1 MLLELLRV
9 GLSPFLVAGAS
20 LASRRWGEAVG
31 GWLAGF
37 PFVAGPILLVVALE
51 HGLDF
56 AQASARTALLGMVA
70 LSVFA
75 LWFAWTSRVWPWG
88 VALVSGWLVYLVV
101 AFAVSWVDFGT
112 LSNFVLVVA
121 TLALTLRLLPGREK
135 DASVLDPRPE
145 PLASAPEPVIG
156 NTLPSPARNPWD
168 IPARMAATLVLVCSL
183 TLAARFLGP
192 RWSGLL
198 TPFPVATT
206 VLAVFAHRAG
216 GPAAVGRF
224 LRGFVPGLGSLA
236 VFFAALYASLLWHPS
251 MFAFAQALLA
261 AIVVHTAIA
270 WMRTRGAS

>member
-20 LASRRWGEAVG
+20 LASRRWGDAVG

-37 PFVAGPILLVVALE
+37 PFVAGPILLVVGLE

-75 LWFAWTSRVWPWG
+75 LWFAWTTRIWPWG
-88 VALVSGWLVYLVV
+88 VALVSGWLVYLAV
-101 AFAVSWVDFGT
+101 AYAVLWVDVST
-112 LSNFVLVVA
+112 ASNFVLVVA
-121 TLALTLRLLPGREK
+121 TLAVTMRLLPSRE
-135 DASVLDPRPE
+135 L
-145 PLASAPEPVIG
+145 LGIG
-156 NTLPSPARNPWD
+156 AQERAKAQRPSPNPWD
-168 IPARMAATLVLVCSL
+168 IPARMGATLVLVCSL

-206 VLAVFAHRAG
+206 VLAVFAHRSG
-216 GPAAVGRF
+216 GAAAVSRF
-224 LRGFVPGLGSLA
+224 LHGFVPGLGSLA
-236 VFFAALYASLLWHPS
+236 VFFAGVYASLVWSQSLW
-251 MFAFAQALLA
+251 AYAQALGA
-261 AIVVHTAIA
+261 AILVHTAIA
-270 WMRTRGAS
+270 WVRSGR

>member
-1 MLLELLRV
+1 M

-20 LASRRWGEAVG
+20 LASRRWGDAVG

-37 PFVAGPILLVVALE
+37 PFVAGPILLVVGLE
-51 HGLDF
+51 HGLVF

-75 LWFAWTSRVWPWG
+75 LWFAWATRRWPWG

-101 AFAVSWVDFGT
+101 AWCVSWLDYGT
-112 LSNFVLVVA
+112 FPNFLLVVA
-121 TLALTLRLLPGREK
+121 TLAATYRALPRIPAPGPGVSTESSGATGK
-135 DASVLDPRPE
+135 PRHG
-145 PLASAPEPVIG
+145 A
-156 NTLPSPARNPWD
+156 WD

-206 VLAVFAHRAG
+206 VLAVFAHRQG
-216 GPAAVGRF
+216 GSAAVSRF

-236 VFFAALYASLLWHPS
+236 VFFAALYASLSWNAS
-251 MFAFAQALLA
+251 MIAFAQALLA
-261 AIVVHTAIA
+261 AIVVHTGIA
-270 WMRTRGAS
+270 WTRSRTTT

>member
-1 MLLELLRV
+1 MLLEILRV

-51 HGLDF
+51 HGLVF
-56 AQASARTALLGMVA
+56 ARASARTALLGMVA
-70 LSVFA
+70 LAVFA
-75 LWFAWTSRVWPWG
+75 LWFAWTTRIWPWG
-88 VALVSGWLVYLVV
+88 VALVSGWLVYLGV
-101 AFAVSWVDFGT
+101 ASAVSWVDFGT
-112 LSNFVLVVA
+112 YPNFALVVA
-121 TLALTLRLLPGREK
+121 TLALVLRLLPG
-135 DASVLDPRPE
+135 
-145 PLASAPEPVIG
+145 PEPVEPAPDRRTELPQPSADPGIG
-156 NTLPSPARNPWD
+156 SAPPSPGRNRWD

-216 GPAAVGRF
+216 GAAAVGRF

-236 VFFAALYASLLWHPS
+236 VFFAALYASLSWNPS
-251 MFAFAQALLA
+251 MVAFAHALIA
-261 AIVVHTAIA
+261 AVVVHTGIA
-270 WMRTRGAS
+270 WNRGRSVS

>member
-20 LASRRWGEAVG
+20 LASRRWGDAVG

-51 HGLDF
+51 HGLVF

-75 LWFAWTSRVWPWG
+75 LWFSWTTRIWPWG
-88 VALVSGWLVYLVV
+88 VSLVSGWLVYLV
-101 AFAVSWVDFGT
+101 AASAVSWVDFGT
-112 LSNFVLVVA
+112 LSNFALVVA
-121 TLALTLRLLPGREK
+121 TLALTLRLLPGQEEQAPRP
-135 DASVLDPRPE
+135 DPRDE
-145 PLASAPEPVIG
+145 PTAPEPDPPTG
-156 NTLPSPARNPWD
+156 GTPPGPARNPWD
-168 IPARMAATLVLVCSL
+168 IPARMTATLVLVCSL

-216 GPAAVGRF
+216 GAPAVGRF

-236 VFFAALYASLLWHPS
+236 VFFAALHASLAWNAS
-251 MFAFAQALLA
+251 MFAFAHALIA
-261 AIVVHTAIA
+261 ALVVHTAIA
-270 WMRTRGAS
+270 LVRRRSVG

>member
-20 LASRRWGEAVG
+20 LASRRWGDAVG

-37 PFVAGPILLVVALE
+37 PFVAGPILLVVGLE
-51 HGLDF
+51 HGLGF
-56 AQASARTALLGMVA
+56 ARASARTALLGMVA

-75 LWFAWTSRVWPWG
+75 LWFAWTTRIWPWG
-88 VALVSGWLVYLVV
+88 VALVSGWLVYLLV
-101 AFAVSWVDFGT
+101 ATGASWLDFGT
-112 LSNFVLVVA
+112 FPNLLLVVA
-121 TLALTLRLLPGREK
+121 VLAATFQALPGSSAVVAEASAKRE
-135 DASVLDPRPE
+135 
-145 PLASAPEPVIG
+145 SAPEKPRPG
-156 NTLPSPARNPWD
+156 SWD
-168 IPARMAATLVLVCSL
+168 IPARMAATLALVCSL

-216 GPAAVGRF
+216 GSAAVSRF

-236 VFFAALYASLLWHPS
+236 VFFAALYASLSWNPS
-251 MFAFAQALLA
+251 MFAFAHALLA
-261 AIVVHTAIA
+261 AILVHTAIA
-270 WMRTRGAS
+270 WVRSGSAS